1 MAKPYLH
8 FHGSKQTNSWC
19 CGEHNTTDE
28 VYNCISHKPNGEEGK
43 MLLNGNNFHVSQI
56 LSFTSI
62 EIYTAIAK
70 GPHISLCF
78 FLISQQF
85 KAKVVAYRFSQFKM
99 NNFIIWKKSFL
110 HFYIHS
116 SIIMNLIKI
125 YNVIS
130 INRLLQNMR

>member
-1 MAKPYLH
+1 
-8 FHGSKQTNSWC
+8 
-19 CGEHNTTDE
+19 
-28 VYNCISHKPNGEEGK
+28 

-85 KAKVVAYRFSQFKM
+85 KAKVVACRFSKFKM
-99 NNFIIWKKSFL
+99 NFIILMKSLFLFTFINQLSWISSRFLTSDCYKKWDKIKKTIPIR
-110 HFYIHS
+110 FYAELYHQLGS
-116 SIIMNLIKI
+116 
-125 YNVIS
+125 
-130 INRLLQNMR
+130 NRILWIRFEWYSNDI